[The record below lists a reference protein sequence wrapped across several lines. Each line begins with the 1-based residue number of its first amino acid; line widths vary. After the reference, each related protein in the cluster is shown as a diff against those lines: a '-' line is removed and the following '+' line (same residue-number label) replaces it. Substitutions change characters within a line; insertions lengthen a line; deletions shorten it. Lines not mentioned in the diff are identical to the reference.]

1 MTYTPVS
8 HTLQGFNLTGGAVG
22 VNFPPMPPTTN
33 TAFIAP
39 AFTLQQ
45 NVIGSSTPLNFPI
58 ANFGGGSFVGPAIP
72 AMPMGRPSFGQ
83 LYPR

>member
-45 NVIGSSTPLNFPI
+45 NAIGSGTPTNFPI
-58 ANFGGGSFVGPAIP
+58 ANFASGSLVGPAIP

>member
-8 HTLQGFNLTGGAVG
+8 HTLQGIVPMGGAVG
-22 VNFPPMPPTTN
+22 YNHPPMPPTTN

-39 AFTLQQ
+39 TFTLSQ
-45 NVIGSSTPLNFPI
+45 NPFGPGVPTNFPI
-58 ANFGGGSFVGPAIP
+58 NNFAFGSFVVPSIP
-72 AMPMGRPSFGQ
+72 AMPIGRPSFGQ

>member
-8 HTLQGFNLTGGAVG
+8 HTLQGFSFTGGAAG
-22 VNFPPMPPTTN
+22 VSFPPMPPTTN
-33 TAFIAP
+33 TAFITP
-39 AFTLQQ
+39 TFTLQQ
-45 NVIGSSTPLNFPI
+45 NPIGPGVPTNFAI
-58 ANFGGGSFVGPAIP
+58 NNFASGPFVGPAIP

>member
-8 HTLQGFNLTGGAVG
+8 HTLQGIVPTGGVVG
-22 VNFPPMPPTTN
+22 YDHPSMPPTTN

-39 AFTLQQ
+39 TFTLQQ
-45 NVIGSSTPLNFPI
+45 NAIGPGVPTNFQI
-58 ANFGGGSFVGPAIP
+58 ANFSGGSDIAGAVSGFPT
-72 AMPMGRPSFGQ
+72 GRPSFGQ

>member
-8 HTLQGFNLTGGAVG
+8 HTLQGIVPTGGAVG
-22 VNFPPMPPTTN
+22 FNFPPMPPTTN

-39 AFTLQQ
+39 TFTLQQ
-45 NVIGSSTPLNFPI
+45 NPIGSGVPINFPI
-58 ANFGGGSFVGPAIP
+58 ANFGGGSFVGPAMP

>member
-8 HTLQGFNLTGGAVG
+8 HTLQGIIPTGGAVG
-22 VNFPPMPPTTN
+22 YTFPPMLPTTN

-39 AFTLQQ
+39 TFTFSQ
-45 NVIGSSTPLNFPI
+45 NPIGSYGPTNFPI
-58 ANFGGGSFVGPAIP
+58 ANFGGATAVGPAVP
-72 AMPMGRPSFGQ
+72 SFPVGRPSFGQ

>member
-8 HTLQGFNLTGGAVG
+8 HTLQGIVPTGGVVG
-22 VNFPPMPPTTN
+22 YNMPPMPPTTN
-33 TAFIAP
+33 TAFITP
-39 AFTLQQ
+39 TFTLQQ
-45 NVIGSSTPLNFPI
+45 NAIGPGAPTNFPI
-58 ANFGGGSFVGPAIP
+58 ANFGGGSFIGPAIP

>member
-22 VNFPPMPPTTN
+22 TSFPPMPPTTN
-33 TAFIAP
+33 TAFITP
-39 AFTLQQ
+39 TFTLQQ
-45 NVIGSSTPLNFPI
+45 NAIGPGVPFNFPI
-58 ANFGGGSFVGPAIP
+58 ANFGGGSFIGPSIP